1 MDLNQVH
8 ERGLEVVTA
17 TRGCLS
23 GFVLRFNKINTRFPG
38 AGHANIVR
46 QNAGLVEGVLLEL
59 PDAVAIERMDPFEG
73 VPDRY
78 RRTRVMVEC
87 SERTR
92 EAWTYIG
99 QPAWL
104 GEGLRPTRDYL
115 QRLLNGQAFLS
126 PSYWQWLAS
135 HPVIDEGVAGLA

>member
-17 TRGCLS
+17 TPGRLS
-23 GFVLRFNKINTRFPG
+23 GYMLRFNKINTRVPG
-38 AGHANIVR
+38 AAHANIVR
-46 QNAGLVEGVLLEL
+46 ENLGVVEGVLLEL
-59 PDAVAIERMDPFEG
+59 PDEAAIERMDPFEG
-73 VPDRY
+73 VPERY

-87 SERTR
+87 SERTC

-99 QPAWL
+99 QPAFL

-115 QRLLNGQAFLS
+115 QRLLKGQTFLS

-135 HPVIDEGVAGLA
+135 HPVIDEEQAGAS